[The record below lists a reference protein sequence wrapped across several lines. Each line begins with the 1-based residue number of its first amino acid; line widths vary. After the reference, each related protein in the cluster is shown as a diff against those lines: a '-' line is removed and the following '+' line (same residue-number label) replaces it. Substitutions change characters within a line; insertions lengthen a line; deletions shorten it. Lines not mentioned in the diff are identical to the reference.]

1 MAYVCNSNDVFRYV
15 WIGRNMTRNN
25 NYIVCFLSKEKDT
38 ILEPLATF
46 AGDVMYFKTE
56 TDARDYI
63 DRLLDR
69 NNMSGIDPFEDNET
83 LQILRVQ

>member
-1 MAYVCNSNDVFRYV
+1 
-15 WIGRNMTRNN
+15 MTVTN
-25 NYIVCFLSKEKDT
+25 NYIVCFLSKDKDI

-46 AGDVMYFKTE
+46 SGDVMYFKTE
-56 TDARDYI
+56 TDARDYV

-69 NNMSGIDPFEDNET
+69 NDMSGIDPFEDNET